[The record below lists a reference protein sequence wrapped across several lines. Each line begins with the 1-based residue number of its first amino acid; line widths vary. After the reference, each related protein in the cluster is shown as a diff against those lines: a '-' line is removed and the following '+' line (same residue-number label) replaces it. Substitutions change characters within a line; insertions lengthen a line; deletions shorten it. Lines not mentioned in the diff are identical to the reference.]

1 MSNYLKFEEWQV
13 FEKLD
18 DSKFYTYLIHKGNK
32 SKPEYIGYGTAA
44 RTRSSLSNFRKKHG
58 KNAELEI
65 MSSHSTKDGA
75 LKKEKELTKKYG
87 IKSEGGKLRNE
98 RIAKEPSAKLKKKH
112 SDGLKGM
119 KKSDDHK
126 KNISKTLSNSTKS
139 KEHAAAIGAAMK
151 GNSNAS
157 K

>member
-1 MSNYLKFEEWQV
+1 MSSYLKFEEWQV

-18 DSKFYTYLIHKGNK
+18 DSKFYTYLIHKGSK

-58 KNAELEI
+58 KNAQLEI
-65 MSSHSTKDGA
+65 MSTHNSKEGA
-75 LKKEKELTKKYG
+75 LKKEEQLIKKYG

-98 RIAKEPSAKLKKKH
+98 RFAKEPSAKLKKKH
-112 SDGLKGM
+112 SDGLKGT

-139 KEHAAAIGAAMK
+139 KEHAAAISAAMK
-151 GNSNAS
+151 GNSNAT